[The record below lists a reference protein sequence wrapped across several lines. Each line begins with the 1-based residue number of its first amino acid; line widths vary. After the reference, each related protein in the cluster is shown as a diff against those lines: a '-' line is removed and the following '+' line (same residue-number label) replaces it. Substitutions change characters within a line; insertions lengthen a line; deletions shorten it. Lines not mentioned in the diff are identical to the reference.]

1 MGEEDFRDKIE
12 EHRQTIENEGESKPS
27 RMSRGNH
34 STNGKRKKNKNP
46 LTTILLII
54 FIFIPLSILV
64 YVWGFYEPK
73 PVDEKEI
80 VKSEQDVV
88 EVVKNNNAIISKPA
102 VAEEEDAAQ
111 KLAKEKAAKA
121 EEQEE
126 AEAAEKIAQE
136 QAAKDAEMLEKQEA
150 EAKQKAEEEK
160 KKQEANKKTHTVKAN
175 ETLYRI
181 AVNYYGSGSSGG
193 VEKIKKANG
202 MSSETI
208 SVGQTLIIPE

>member
-27 RMSRGNH
+27 RMSRANH
-34 STNGKRKKNKNP
+34 NTNGKRKKSKNP

-73 PVDEKEI
+73 PVDEREI

-88 EVVKNNNAIISKPA
+88 EVVKNNNAISKPE

-111 KLAKEKAAKA
+111 KERKNAGLLGCDRCRRQLSA
-121 EEQEE
+121 
-126 AEAAEKIAQE
+126 
-136 QAAKDAEMLEKQEA
+136 
-150 EAKQKAEEEK
+150 
-160 KKQEANKKTHTVKAN
+160 
-175 ETLYRI
+175 
-181 AVNYYGSGSSGG
+181 YGLG
-193 VEKIKKANG
+193 
-202 MSSETI
+202 
-208 SVGQTLIIPE
+208 